1 MEKQAKKFIKSAKS
15 NWSKAKRT
23 YICRSLKDLIKAYRA
38 CTTRSEERALVKKEA
53 AHIRDLFREGDKTFR
68 RRNIAKLLFFHMNG
82 YPTDFGMTEC
92 IKLCASSKYND
103 KRVAYLGLM
112 ILVDETAEVLM
123 LMTHCLQ
130 QDLHNDDIHIVS
142 LALNVLGDIASIEM
156 VRDLLPDIERHLL
169 STNPYIRKKASLA
182 AVRAVRKLTADETSS
197 ILRDVPV
204 VFDLRSSAVHISGTA
219 LVNALCEQSP
229 ENRSV
234 LQPIVAPVLINILR
248 EHLLSKTNHSGE
260 PIIGGVRNPFL
271 QVKLL
276 ATLRTLLEGQ
286 APQNLLED
294 ASDVL
299 AQVAANTKDSKTA
312 GCAVLYECV
321 RTIMSLNV
329 DSSLHALCSSI
340 LGKFLSHKE
349 PTVRYIALQELT
361 RVIDV
366 DGPSVLEN
374 IAGHKEKV
382 IAALREMDPT
392 VRKRAVELIYRI
404 ANESNVAEIVQELW
418 GHIEK
423 SSSLELRQDACWKT
437 FMLLDR
443 FGPSDEWKVETFVK
457 TLSYADMAMPEE
469 LNSSFISM
477 VSSKPHIQA
486 HAVLTLFR
494 EGLMANEGESDQ
506 TKNADPFNPGQMV
519 VVDVQNQ
526 TGENNIA
533 LKVRKPRL
541 ERVALY
547 LLGEHGESAIQA
559 GLEVPQVL
567 DAFERMLTASENL
580 DEPWMNT
587 YEAGFR
593 EENKVLGEIALSGL
607 AKFAHRAV
615 VGSSG
620 LGVALEPTLAI
631 TSGQSDN
638 ADPLGAMLAI
648 APPQPQ
654 NTEVQDGLGTD
665 LLESMGL
672 GNKNET
678 GLGNGSSRALV
689 PSFNSLTVGDNVDQL
704 MSLQSA
710 DDMGSGN
717 PIVNRIR
724 QILLLRA
731 RDPELETQQRACEYL
746 MLLNESLLPQLTT
759 VMSPM
764 PPLDFKKI
772 QEKAR
777 RRQPSQT
784 SKATTAVNFG
794 QEGTLFDLLGDSAE
808 DGQKPLAL
816 PSTGDDLLALPAP
829 APSAADEQLPL
840 DVLFG
845 GGSATSAAP
854 SVTPAAI
861 GVSDIDLHGFSSL
874 SEQPHDQGSAV
885 FVRSAPTDSDAAPD
899 KSLLTTTIHETESI
913 LVVANFSRDDSDRL
927 GALRVELLF
936 TNKSRSRMRNFVFQ
950 LSVPKYITL
959 NMQPPSSTE
968 IQAGENTTQ
977 TVYLTNS
984 LHGQRPV
991 QLRYRVQYV
1000 DEPTGEAV
1008 QEQGV
1013 ATGLDIL

>member
-1 MEKQAKKFIKSAKS
+1 
-15 NWSKAKRT
+15 
-23 YICRSLKDLIKAYRA
+23 
-38 CTTRSEERALVKKEA
+38 
-53 AHIRDLFREGDKTFR
+53 
-68 RRNIAKLLFFHMNG
+68 MNG

-92 IKLCASSKYND
+92 IKLCASNKYND

-130 QDLHNDDIHIVS
+130 QDLHNDDMHIVS
-142 LALNVLGDIASIEM
+142 LALNVLGDIASVEM

-182 AVRAVRKLTADETSS
+182 AVRAVRKLTAEETSN

-204 VFDLRSSAVHISGTA
+204 LFDLRSSAVRISGTA

-229 ENRSV
+229 ENRRV
-234 LQPIVAPVLINILR
+234 LQPTVAPVLINILR

-276 ATLRTLLEGQ
+276 STLRTLLEGQ

-299 AQVAANTKDSKTA
+299 AQIAANTKDSKVA

-329 DSSLHALCSSI
+329 DSSLHGLCSSI

-361 RVIDV
+361 RVIDI
-366 DGPSVLEN
+366 DGPSLLQK
-374 IAGHKEKV
+374 IADHKEKV

-404 ANESNVAEIVQELW
+404 ANESNVVEIVQELW

-423 SSSLELRQDACWKT
+423 SSSVDLKQDACRKT

-469 LNSSFISM
+469 LNSSFIAM
-477 VSSKPHIQA
+477 VSSKPPIQS

-494 EGLMANEGESDQ
+494 EALVRKQGETDNIENS
-506 TKNADPFNPGQMV
+506 DPFNPGRMV
-519 VVDVQNQ
+519 VVDAPNQ
-526 TGENNIA
+526 STENNVVSNI
-533 LKVRKPRL
+533 RKPRL

-547 LLGEHGESAIQA
+547 LLGEYGESAIQA

-567 DAFERMLTASENL
+567 DAFERMLIASENL

-587 YEAGFR
+587 YESGFR
-593 EENKVLGEIALSGL
+593 EENRVLGEIALSGL
-607 AKFAHRAV
+607 VKFAHRAI

-620 LGVALEPTLAI
+620 LAVAAAEPPLAI
-631 TSGQSDN
+631 TAGKSDS
-638 ADPLGAMLAI
+638 ADPLGAILAI
-648 APPQPQ
+648 APPPPKD
-654 NTEVQDGLGTD
+654 TEVQDGLGTD
-665 LLESMGL
+665 ILASMGL

-689 PSFNSLTVGDNVDQL
+689 PSFNSLTVRDNVDQL

-710 DDMGSGN
+710 DDGGSGN

-731 RDPELETQQRACEYL
+731 RDSELETQQRACEYL

-759 VMSPM
+759 TMSPM
-764 PPLDFKKI
+764 PPLDYKKI

-777 RRQPSQT
+777 KRQSLQS
-784 SKATTAVNFG
+784 SKGATAASMG
-794 QEGTLFDLLGDSAE
+794 QEGTLFDLLGDSTG
-808 DGQKPLAL
+808 DGQEPLAL
-816 PSTGDDLLALPAP
+816 PSTNDDLLALPAP
-829 APSAADEQLPL
+829 APSGTDEQLTL
-840 DVLFG
+840 EELLG
-845 GGSATSAAP
+845 GVAEKSSGP
-854 SVTPAAI
+854 SITPAAMGI
-861 GVSDIDLHGFSSL
+861 NDSDLLGSSSL
-874 SEQPHDQGSAV
+874 SQHPPEPGHADFLQSSPTDN
-885 FVRSAPTDSDAAPD
+885 FSAPDR
-899 KSLLTTTIHETESI
+899 SLLTTTIHETESI
-913 LVVANFSRDDSDRL
+913 TVVANFFRDDPDQV

-936 TNKSRSRMRNFVFQ
+936 TNKSSSMMRNFVFQ

-968 IQAGENTTQ
+968 IQAGENATQ

-984 LHGQRPV
+984 LQGQRPV

-1013 ATGLDIL
+1013 AKGLATL